1 MVFSLFNYVT
11 ELFKIW
17 LHTLFLVPF
26 ENYDMLWLLIP
37 IWVAWFFAEFF
48 QEKIGTSMGNAIT
61 NAVVIL
67 WGSIDCARQTVNLII
82 EKTIKNAFDIIAR
95 FGLIFILFLYGALI
109 IHYGIKGNPIIKKW
123 GKVRNITYVFAMF
136 VPIFYNAIPFSFN
149 HILAAI
155 LFFPLFYYT
164 IELIDKYMPNPKA
177 IEEDLND
184 IKKELNKTNHID
196 KKIEDL
202 KKNINNYKTNNNLK
216 MSNTD
221 KSNIYY
227 HNLQHNYNNNSH
239 YYNLSSSH
247 QNHTSFHNNNNNN
260 KDFNF
265 GNKRS

>member
-1 MVFSLFNYVT
+1 MVFSLFNYVL

-37 IWVAWFFAEFF
+37 IWIAWFFAEFF

-61 NAVVIL
+61 NSVVIL

-109 IHYGIKGNPIIKKW
+109 IHYGIKGNPIIKRW

-155 LFFPLFYYT
+155 LFFPLYYYV
-164 IELIDKYMPNPKA
+164 IELTDKYMPNPKA

-184 IKKELNKTNHID
+184 IKNELNKNNHID
-196 KKIEDL
+196 KRIDEI
-202 KKNINNYKTNNNLK
+202 KKNIYTQKTSSFSFNNNQNYSYNNQNFSKNSNNYYNQNKDISMHSNNI
-216 MSNTD
+216 SNI
-221 KSNIYY
+221 KSNIK
-227 HNLQHNYNNNSH
+227 NR
-239 YYNLSSSH
+239 
-247 QNHTSFHNNNNNN
+247 F
-260 KDFNF
+260 
-265 GNKRS
+265 